1 MGLPRISRAGKERI
15 IRCLN
20 TRLIF
25 WAVAAA
31 FALAPAAMSAAC
43 GGDAAPDDAPPPA
56 STTPA
61 PAAGYYALDRVLE
74 VSIRIAPEDWDTL
87 RNQSRTL
94 EDVFAEIGE
103 KRLSEPFADIYT
115 WFSADVTVD
124 GETHSDAGVRKKG
137 FVGPQ
142 SDVKPSLKIRFDK
155 YADGQALGGVLE
167 RMTLNNGLQ
176 DDSLIRTCM
185 SFAAFA
191 AADYPAPRCNFA
203 SVSVNGENLGVYANV
218 EDIEHTM
225 LAREFADAD
234 GNLYEG
240 TVSDFHPTY
249 RGTFEKK
256 TNSGA
261 DDWSDIDALT
271 AAVQDPSAA
280 GWEAL
285 KDAVDLDRFLT
296 FWALEVLIAHW
307 DGYAGNRNNYWFY
320 REPGGAFVF
329 IPWGVDQVFSDEE
342 EDPNP
347 FDDVTEPPPS
357 VLANGAIANRL
368 YNDPKWR
375 AAYAARLSGLLD
387 EVWDEDALI
396 GLADEMAA
404 IVRRHALPKNRAA
417 AKNGAEGVREF
428 IRGRRAVIL
437 ADLRP
442 EPPEWPDG
450 GGGAAAWGELASGE
464 IELRFSAVWGSSESA
479 NPFDE
484 GEVARFAFGGAE
496 IPADG
501 IGAIAGAAGE
511 DEREAF
517 GIENGASLTVMGF
530 AEGGAIQGLTLT
542 FPLSRLA
549 AGETLAF
556 GKDEIGGGVWRIPP
570 GAAEPS
576 EFLPVT
582 SGALTLLDAS
592 AETGAAIS
600 AEFAGAVGYGA
611 AAASSPSSATAPG
624 AEVGAS
630 DFGIAINEVA
640 AKGDPLDWFELYNYS
655 DSPIALGDFVFSDDL
670 DNAAKRVPFPPDME
684 IAAGGYS
691 VIELDKDAWSGFAL
705 GSDEELGVWTADGA
719 PVDSV
724 DWEEGDSDAGASYA
738 RVPDG
743 TGAFTTVSEPTPGAG
758 NGG

>member
-1 MGLPRISRAGKERI
+1 ML
-15 IRCLN
+15 
-20 TRLIF
+20 
-25 WAVAAA
+25 AA
-31 FALAPAAMSAAC
+31 LSAAC
-43 GGDAAPDDAPPPA
+43 GGGGAADAAPTSAPAAAPQLS

-61 PAAGYYALDRVLE
+61 AEGGYYALNRVLDI
-74 VSIRIAPEDWDTL
+74 SIRIAPEDWDAL

-94 EDVFAEIGE
+94 EDVFAEIEE

-115 WFSADVTVD
+115 RFSADVTVD

-137 FVGPQ
+137 FVGSQ

-280 GWEAL
+280 GWDGL
-285 KDAVDLDRFLT
+285 RNGVDLDRFLT

-368 YNDPKWR
+368 YNDPEWR
-375 AAYAARLSGLLD
+375 AAYVARLNEILD
-387 EVWDEDALI
+387 AAWDEDALI
-396 GLADEMAA
+396 ELADEMAA
-404 IVRRHALPKNRAA
+404 IVRRHALPKNRATA
-417 AKNGAEGVREF
+417 EKGADSVREF
-428 IRGRRAVIL
+428 IRGRRSVIL

-450 GGGAAAWGELASGE
+450 GGGAAAWGELSSGE
-464 IELRFSAVWGSSESA
+464 VELRFSAVWGSSESA
-479 NPFDE
+479 NPFAE
-484 GEVARFAFGGAE
+484 GEITRFAFRGAE
-496 IPADG
+496 IPTDG

-517 GIENGASLTVMGF
+517 GIENGASLIVMGF

-542 FPLSRLA
+542 FPMSRLA
-549 AGETLAF
+549 AGETLTF

-582 SGALTLLDAS
+582 SGALSLLEAS

-600 AEFAGAVGYGA
+600 AEFGGAVGYGGA
-611 AAASSPSSATAPG
+611 AAASTSSATPSG
-624 AEVGAS
+624 ADGEGGAS
-630 DFGIAINEVA
+630 DVGLAINEIA
-640 AKGDPLDWFELYNYS
+640 AKGDPLDWFELHNYS
-655 DSPIALGDFVFSDDL
+655 DSRIALADFVFADDL
-670 DNAAKRVPFPPDME
+670 ANAAKRVPFPPE
-684 IAAGGYS
+684 AVIEAGGYLR
-691 VIELDKDAWSGFAL
+691 IELDKDAWPGFAL

-719 PVDSV
+719 LADSV
-724 DWEEGDSDAGASYA
+724 DWEDGDSGEGESYA

-743 TGAFTTVSEPTPGAG
+743 TGAFITVSEPTPGAG